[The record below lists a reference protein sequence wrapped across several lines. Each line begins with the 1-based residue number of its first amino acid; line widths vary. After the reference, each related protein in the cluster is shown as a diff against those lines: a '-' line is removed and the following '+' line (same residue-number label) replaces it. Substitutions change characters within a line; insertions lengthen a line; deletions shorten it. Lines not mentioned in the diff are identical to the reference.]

1 MLIFR
6 LKKRWIQKISEIEV
20 RDTGIGM
27 TEEQMDKLFSSFTQA
42 DSSTTRKYGGT
53 GLGLSISKQLAN
65 MMGGELMVTSELGV
79 GSTFTALYLL
89 THEELKAKSYQ
100 KLL

>member
-1 MLIFR
+1 MDSEEF
-6 LKKRWIQKISEIEV
+6 LKIEV

-27 TEEQMDKLFSSFTQA
+27 TEEQMSRLFSSFTQA

-65 MMGGELMVTSELGV
+65 MMGGELMVTSELDV
-79 GSTFTALYLL
+79 GSTFTALLP
-89 THEELKAKSYQ
+89 TDSRGIEDEEL
-100 KLL
+100 